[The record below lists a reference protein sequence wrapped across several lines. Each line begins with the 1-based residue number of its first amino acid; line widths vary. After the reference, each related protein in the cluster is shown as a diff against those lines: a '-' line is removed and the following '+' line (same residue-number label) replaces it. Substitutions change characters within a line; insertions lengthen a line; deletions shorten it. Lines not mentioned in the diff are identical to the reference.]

1 VIGIIAVGL
10 SMNKKDNLITT
21 ISYNNVDSLQRTI
34 DSLQLEIK
42 VQGDGFDYKELRYDE
57 TIFRYELGIEHIK
70 HYHRE
75 AYEEFCLLTPD
86 DIAQRSSI
94 NNLEN
99 YAEGSTLY
107 KFKDKTPS
115 HVKGAIAY
123 NILIKE
129 LKVDNKREK
138 IQTGQKVKK
147 LYCKK
152 NKYGLDAISYVAD
165 YPTEFNLPVDSDRM
179 FNKLVTKPISSLYEA
194 IGWIIPQLNKEP
206 QTDLFELFGI

>member
-1 VIGIIAVGL
+1 MDKFKFVGVELVRSSTPKKVKKIIEKITKTGL
-10 SMNKKDNLITT
+10 LSRNCKDTNQI
-21 ISYNNVDSLQRTI
+21 Y
-34 DSLQLEIK
+34 
-42 VQGDGFDYKELRYDE
+42 
-57 TIFRYELGIEHIK
+57 
-70 HYHRE
+70 RE